1 MENCRKMKSTHK
13 LAEEHP
19 NPHNSISTKNIK
31 HEQIESPLK
40 KPEGI
45 KKGKKS
51 QKNHVIVKQE
61 EPKPQPKAVT
71 QGRTCTLCEKT
82 FATMERLEKHILQL
96 KDELQTARQ
105 EVPRLRKQEEEIK
118 VGLFVFAFH
127 VP

>member
-1 MENCRKMKSTHK
+1 MRQTGMENCRKMKSTHK

-61 EPKPQPKAVT
+61 EPKPQPK
-71 QGRTCTLCEKT
+71 
-82 FATMERLEKHILQL
+82 
-96 KDELQTARQ
+96 
-105 EVPRLRKQEEEIK
+105 
-118 VGLFVFAFH
+118 
-127 VP
+127 